1 MEDNK
6 KERLFILIFCLSAV
20 SIPTIVGLILTI
32 ILQRIVFL
40 ESLLIIFGV
49 LVMLLALAR
58 SRRRDTKN
66 YKQNN
71 TIHEDHDNESYKEY
85 RKMQLILY
93 GVGLGLFLLSIVAFL
108 FGTYVFHINQ

>member
-20 SIPTIVGLILTI
+20 SVPTIAGMILTI
-32 ILQRIVFL
+32 VLQRIVFL
-40 ESLLIIFGV
+40 ESFYIIFGV

-71 TIHEDHDNESYKEY
+71 TVHEDHQDESYKEY

-93 GVGLGLFLLSIVAFL
+93 GVGLGLFLLSVIAFL
-108 FGTYVFHINQ
+108 LGTYLFHINQ